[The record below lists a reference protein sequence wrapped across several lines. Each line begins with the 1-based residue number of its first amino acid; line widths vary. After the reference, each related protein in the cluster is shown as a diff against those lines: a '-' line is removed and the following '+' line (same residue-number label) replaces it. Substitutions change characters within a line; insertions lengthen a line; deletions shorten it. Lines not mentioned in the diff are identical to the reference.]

1 MTSKRL
7 IDKASDKDP
16 EYSQAYLEQ
25 FSPKEREKMIKSIIG
40 DIKDCSRLYEC
51 IFIYRPSVGNS
62 GDWVESREFGEEDM
76 GLCATYRVLA
86 EKISD
91 KTTRYWVG
99 DFKPAQGNTVLRA
112 PACKISLEE
121 KLK

>member
-1 MTSKRL
+1 MNSKRL
-7 IDKASDKDP
+7 IDQASDKDP

-25 FSPKEREKMIKSIIG
+25 FSPKEREKRVNSIIK
-40 DIKDCSRLYEC
+40 DIKDCSRLYGC

-62 GDWVESREFGEEDM
+62 GDWVESREFSEEDK

-91 KTTRYWVG
+91 EKIKYWVG
-99 DFKPAQGNTVLRA
+99 DFKPAQENTVLRA
-112 PACKISLEE
+112 PACKINLEE